1 MQARTGRF
9 WRSSTTACVLLGA
22 GVMCTAGGAR
32 GAQPAAEFDPSVPVA
47 ALRQAYFGDLH
58 LHTANSFDAAWGG
71 VRTTPTDAYR
81 YAEGFPISY
90 MGRQI
95 KRNAPLDF
103 LAVTDHSEYMGVVM
117 DVLNKDPLLAGS
129 AWSKT
134 ITETDN
140 SGMRQLMSAGLRGGS
155 YYPELNTPA
164 IKKESWQRV
173 IDAANQ
179 FNQPGRFTAFVAYEW
194 SDTPGGSHNHRN
206 VIFRGPD
213 YPDMPFSALESRNPE
228 DLWRYAD
235 ANRARGI
242 DSVLIP
248 HNPNL
253 SDGLQ
258 FSLNGYDGN
267 PMTREY
273 AQEKAQNEPLIEM
286 SQIKGTSETRPELS
300 PDDEFAGFEVIDHY
314 VDQRKGALDGSYVR
328 QGLARGFQLAE
339 RIGVNPYRLGFEG
352 GSDFHSGAPS
362 QEEDNFPGALGD
374 SDLQTAENAPH
385 LLNDVNAIL
394 RQPTAV
400 LSASG
405 ITGVW
410 ATQNTREAI
419 FAAFQRRETYATS
432 GTRIQVRMFGG
443 WDYPAGLEKQSH
455 WLTTAYAQGVPMG
468 GDLPDQPAGKRTP
481 RFLVQA
487 LKDPD
492 GANLD
497 RIQIIKVWRK
507 AGANHEKV
515 YDVVWSGA
523 RKRDAKSGKVPA
535 VGNTVNVQDATY
547 SNSIGAAQ
555 LSGEWLDPDFDPSV
569 SAAYY
574 ARVIEIPTP
583 RWTTYLAVKY
593 NLPLTKAR
601 DPSIQERAW
610 TSPIFYTH

>member
-1 MQARTGRF
+1 MTCT
-9 WRSSTTACVLLGA
+9 SSTRGVSRVSALLGTSLLFAAVGA
-22 GVMCTAGGAR
+22 GA
-32 GAQPAAEFDPSVPVA
+32 AQPQAATDPSVPVQP
-47 ALRQAYFGDLH
+47 LRQAYFGDLH

-90 MGRQI
+90 MGREI

-103 LAVTDHSEYMGVVM
+103 LAVTDHAEYMGVVM
-117 DVLNKDPLLAGS
+117 DILRKDPLLAGS
-129 AWSKT
+129 EWASK

-164 IKKESWQRV
+164 IKQESWQRV
-173 IDAANQ
+173 IDVANQ

-206 VIFRGPD
+206 VIFRGPT

-258 FSLNGYDGN
+258 FSLNGYDGK

-273 AQEKAQNEPLIEM
+273 AREKAQNEPLIEM

-314 VDQRKGALDGSYVR
+314 VGARKGTLAGSYVR
-328 QGLARGFQLAE
+328 QGLARGFELAE

-385 LLNDVNAIL
+385 LLNDVNALL

-455 WLTTAYAQGVPMG
+455 WLTAAYARGVPMG
-468 GDLPDQPAGKRTP
+468 GDLPDQPAGKRVP

-507 AGANHEKV
+507 AGANREKV

-523 RKRDAKSGKVPA
+523 RKRDAKTGKVPA
-535 VGNTVNVQDATY
+535 VGNTVNVKNASY

-555 LSGEWLDPDFDPSV
+555 LSGEWVDPDFDPSV

-601 DPSIQERAW
+601 DPWLQERAW